1 MSRRPCHHLG
11 VCNAHPSPGCTCRRD
26 NCHDTEPT
34 EPIPCGGFFFA
45 PGTVEEFA
53 PRPSLSRRLKGYLL
67 AASIVLG
74 VLVLDAAA
82 VLALAALGHYGG
94 AW

>member
-1 MSRRPCHHLG
+1 MSRRHCHQLG
-11 VCNAHPSPGCTCRRD
+11 VCNARPGTGCTCQHSSRFD
-26 NCHDTEPT
+26 T
-34 EPIPCGGFFFA
+34 EPIPTGGFFFA
-45 PGTVEEFA
+45 PGTVEEFF

-67 AASIVLG
+67 GASIVVT
-74 VLVLDAAA
+74 VLVLDAAV

>member
-1 MSRRPCHHLG
+1 MSRRQCHHLG
-11 VCNAHPSPGCTCRRD
+11 VRNARPATGCTCQRD
-26 NCHDTEPT
+26 SRYDT

-45 PGTVEEFA
+45 PGTVEEFE
-53 PRPSLSRRLKGYLL
+53 PRPSLSRRLKGYVI

-74 VLVLDAAA
+74 VLTLDAAV